1 MKTGASAQA
10 EQPCCKSKLLLAMQ
24 IQKNTRL
31 QSEPFGCFCFKVP
44 SLEYWEHLR
53 TSQNISGRTTNQ
65 RQAFGRVQDRDFLA
79 WAGLVVVVVEVLQ
92 MPQMPPMPSESGI
105 DRKVGLAMVLPFHG
119 IQGRRAANTRRRG
132 CLETGYLGCLGQWRQ
147 RRQPCHW
154 R

>member
-65 RQAFGRVQDRDFLA
+65 RQAWQNLIASPASQWHLPSRLCSNVFSIHQYT
-79 WAGLVVVVVEVLQ
+79 VLTRSTRPWHV
-92 MPQMPPMPSESGI
+92 MATRSGMYWLL
-105 DRKVGLAMVLPFHG
+105 DLLSRLGHL
-119 IQGRRAANTRRRG
+119 NT
-132 CLETGYLGCLGQWRQ
+132 LNVSLDS
-147 RRQPCHW
+147 
-154 R
+154 